1 MVEVRSSEELLKIM
15 KVLANPVRLKIIA
28 SLEREPKHIYALAK
42 ELGLSYP
49 LVHLY
54 LESLEKA
61 GLVSGEMETGKSDE
75 RERKTYIVSQFNI
88 HLTPSLIRELEEE
101 DRNG

>member
-1 MVEVRSSEELLKIM
+1 M
-15 KVLANPVRLKIIA
+15 KVLANPVRLRIIA

-42 ELGLSYP
+42 ELNLSYP

-61 GLVSGEMETGKSDE
+61 GLVSGTTETGRGDE
-75 RERKTYIVSQFNI
+75 RERKTYMMSRFSI
-88 HLTPSLIRELEEE
+88 HLTPALIRKLEEAE
-101 DRNG
+101 NNG

>member
-1 MVEVRSSEELLKIM
+1 MAEIRSTKELLKLM
-15 KVLANPVRLKIIA
+15 KVMSNPVRIRIIA

-42 ELGLSYP
+42 ELKLSYP

-61 GLVSGEMETGKSDE
+61 GLVAGRLSAGEVDE
-75 RERKTYIVSQFNI
+75 RERKTYHVLPFEFR
-88 HLTPSLIRELEEE
+88 LTPALLKKLEEDVNE
-101 DRNG
+101 

>member
-42 ELGLSYP
+42 ELELSYP